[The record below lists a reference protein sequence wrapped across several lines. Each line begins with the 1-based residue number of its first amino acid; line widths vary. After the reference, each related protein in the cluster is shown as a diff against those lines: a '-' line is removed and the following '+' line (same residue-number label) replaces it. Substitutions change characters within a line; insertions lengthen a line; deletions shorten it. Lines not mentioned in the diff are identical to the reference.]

1 MIIDLN
7 NYYSILTVKGDD
19 AATFLQGQI
28 TNDIHRADQGM
39 IYSGICNPKGRLFA
53 FLRIVKMTDHY
64 FLICPHQI
72 IDSLQLRLKMFIL
85 RSKVE
90 IEINKN
96 LKMFGIMNDCS
107 SIKQGNESLSPLPS
121 DDNRQLLLTEDK
133 DGHFI
138 NLMDQAMAS
147 TNLSQWLMKDIQS
160 GIPEIMPET
169 QEKLLVHTCN
179 LDHINA
185 VSFKKGCY
193 TGQEIVARTHYLG
206 KPKHRCFYGIVDSCS
221 MSYGDP
227 VFQEGNSVGTVVN
240 FITLD
245 DINYVLFEKGI
256 SASNDHLVIQGKQIK
271 SIKSFVD

>member
-7 NYYSILTVKGDD
+7 NFYSMLEVKGAD
-19 AATFLQGQI
+19 AVTFLQGQI
-28 TNDIHRADQGM
+28 TNDIHRADEGL

-53 FLRIVKMTDHY
+53 FLRIVKIVDN
-64 FLICPHQI
+64 FILICPKQLAS
-72 IDSLQLRLKMFIL
+72 SLQLRLKMFIL

-96 LKMFGIMNDCS
+96 LKIFGIMNNRS
-107 SIKQGNESLSPLPS
+107 SIKQGNESLFPLPS

-138 NLMDQAMAS
+138 NLMDKAMAS
-147 TNLSQWLMKDIQS
+147 TNLSQWLMRDIQS

-169 QEKLLVHTCN
+169 QERLLVHTCN

-206 KPKHRCFYGIVDSCS
+206 KPKHRCFYGIIDSCS
-221 MSYGDP
+221 MTYGDS
-227 VFQEGNSVGTVVN
+227 VFQEDNSVGTVVN
-240 FITLD
+240 FIATE

-256 SASNDHLVIQGKQIK
+256 SIPNDNLVINGKQIE
-271 SIKSFVD
+271 SIKSFVN